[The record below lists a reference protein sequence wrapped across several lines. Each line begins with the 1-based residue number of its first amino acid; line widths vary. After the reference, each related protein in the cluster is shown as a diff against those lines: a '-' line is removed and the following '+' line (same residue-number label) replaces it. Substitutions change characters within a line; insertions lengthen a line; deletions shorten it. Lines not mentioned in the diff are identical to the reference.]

1 MQKKPEEVMKKS
13 GNLMLKFCWSPCRDA
28 NIDQVDPLSSMR
40 NLNYGFTTFRKTLNP
55 SLALTIALTL
65 TKTIILTLPLILT
78 LTQTKDPLKKAPF
91 VGNRV
96 LISCE
101 KSLCEKS
108 YCEKS
113 RYRAV
118 PSGKNFSNRRRFAVA
133 SPLRIHISP
142 SFRQCIS
149 KVIRSRFAASIRSRI
164 SL

>member
-1 MQKKPEEVMKKS
+1 MI
-13 GNLMLKFCWSPCRDA
+13 FRFYD
-28 NIDQVDPLSSMR
+28 LSQITFR
-40 NLNYGFTTFRKTLNP
+40 NATFRKTFNP

-65 TKTIILTLPLILT
+65 TKTITLTLPLILT
-78 LTQTKDPLKKAPF
+78 HTKDPLKKAPF

-149 KVIRSRFAASIRSRI
+149 KVIRSRFTTSIRRRI